1 MEVEIISKENI
12 KPSSPTPPHLNTFNL
27 SALDQLIISPYV
39 PIILYYPSNNGDN
52 TFQALERSHGL
63 KKSLSETLTQ
73 FYPLA
78 GTIKND
84 LSIDCNDVGANYIV
98 ALVHHRLDE
107 FLEHPDHRL
116 INRFLP
122 FEPSFNE
129 SSAGNRVTNI
139 QVNIFKCGGIAIGLC
154 ISHKILDGAALYT
167 CLKGW
172 ANMARGAEEVVYPN
186 LTAPSLFPANGTW
199 LRDTSMVLTQSLLS
213 QGKACTKRFVFKS
226 DAIAR
231 LRATA
236 AKNGVQRPTRVE
248 VVSGLIWKC
257 AMAASKEASGVQK
270 PSCLSHFVNLRS
282 KLAATLS
289 NHFIGNLVWIS
300 NAAWLASDDNTL
312 HVLVNKVREGI
323 SKIDVEFVKKA
334 QGDEGYVAMQ
344 NSLKEM
350 AGIGS
355 MGPIAYYGFTS
366 WCKMG
371 FYEIDFGW
379 GKPSWVTGLV
389 GDGMPVFMNLVTLM
403 DTKSGEGI
411 EAWVNLDEPEMEIL
425 KKNQELLS
433 YASLD
438 PSPLLNDEAK
448 ELTNKFIDHQTP
460 EKIVQLQTGLA
471 FNA

>member
-1 MEVEIISKENI
+1 MEAKIISKEDI
-12 KPSSPTPPHLNTFNL
+12 KPSSPTPSHLNTFNL
-27 SALDQLIISPYV
+27 SVLDQLVISPYV
-39 PIILYYPSNNGDN
+39 PIILYYPNNNGDS
-52 TFQALERSHGL
+52 TSEALERSLVL
-63 KKSLSETLTQ
+63 KKSLSQTLTQ

-84 LSIDCNDVGANYIV
+84 LSIDCNDVGANYVV
-98 ALVHHRLDE
+98 ALIHGRLDK

-116 INRFLP
+116 INGFLP

-129 SSAGNRVTNI
+129 SSAGSRVTNV
-139 QVNIFKCGGIAIGLC
+139 QVNIFECGGIAIGLC
-154 ISHKILDGAALYT
+154 ISHKILDGAALCT
-167 CLKGW
+167 FLKGW
-172 ANMARGAEEVVYPN
+172 SNMARGAEEVVYPN
-186 LTAPSLFPANGTW
+186 LTSPSLFPATSSW
-199 LRDTSMVLTQSLLS
+199 LRDTSMGLTISLLS
-213 QGKACTKRFVFKS
+213 QGKACTKRFVFGS

-236 AKNGVQRPTRVE
+236 ARNGVQRPTRVE

-257 AMAASKEASGVQK
+257 AMAAAKEACGVQK
-270 PSCLSHFVNLRS
+270 PSCLTHFVNLRS
-282 KLAATLS
+282 KLAAKLS
-289 NHFIGNLVWIS
+289 NHLIGNLVWIS
-300 NAAWLASDDNTL
+300 NAAWLPSDETPL
-312 HVLVNKVREGI
+312 HALVNNVREGI
-323 SKIDVEFVKKA
+323 SKIDIEFVKKA

-350 AGIGS
+350 AGIGA
-355 MGPIAYYGFTS
+355 MGPIDYYGFTS

-371 FYEIDFGW
+371 FYGIDFGW

-425 KKNQELLS
+425 QKNQELLS

-438 PSPLLNDEAK
+438 PSPLINDEAK
-448 ELTNKFIDHQTP
+448 ELKTEEIISQ
-460 EKIVQLQTGLA
+460 IQTGLA